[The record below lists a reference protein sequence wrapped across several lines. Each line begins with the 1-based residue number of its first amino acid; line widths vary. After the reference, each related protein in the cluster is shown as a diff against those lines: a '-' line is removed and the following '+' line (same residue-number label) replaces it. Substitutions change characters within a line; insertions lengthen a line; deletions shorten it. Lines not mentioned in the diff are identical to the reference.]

1 VDPAEQRP
9 TTGGDTVSD
18 RALRVALDQG
28 TAPSGDTAAALSRL
42 ADRAATAAAVGADLL
57 IGPEMSMTGYNIGAD
72 TARLAEP
79 ADGPLCA
86 AVAAIAADTGIAIV
100 HGFPERA
107 DGTVYNTVQLV
118 GADGTPRAAYRK
130 THLFGD
136 LDRGAF
142 TPGSDPVVQADLGGL
157 RLGLLVCYDVEFPEA
172 VRAHALAGTELLIVP
187 TALMLPFTDVPTRV
201 VPVRALENQI
211 HLAYVNRCDT
221 EGDLRYTGLSALVGP
236 DGTDTLR
243 AGADEELLIG
253 DVDPAAVARA
263 RRDQSYLADRRPE
276 LYTRLTG

>member
-1 VDPAEQRP
+1 M
-9 TTGGDTVSD
+9 SD
-18 RALRVALDQG
+18 RTLRVALDQG
-28 TAPSGDTAAALSRL
+28 TAPGSDTAAALVRL
-42 ADRAATAAAVGADLL
+42 ADRAAAAAAAGADLL
-57 IGPEMSMTGYNIGAD
+57 VGPEMSMTGYNIGAD

-79 ADGPLCA
+79 ADGPLGS
-86 AVAAIAADTGIAIV
+86 AVAAIAAEAGVAIV
-100 HGFPERA
+100 YGFPERA
-107 DGTVYNTVQLV
+107 DGTVYNTVRLV

-142 TPGSDPVVQADLGGL
+142 TAGSEPVVQVELGGL
-157 RLGLLVCYDVEFPEA
+157 RLGLLVCYDVEFPET
-172 VRAHALAGTELLIVP
+172 VRAHALAGTELLVVP
-187 TALMLPFTDVPTRV
+187 TALMHPFTDVATRV

-221 EGDLRYTGLSALVGP
+221 EGDLRYAGLSALVAP

-243 AGADEELLIG
+243 AGPDEELLVG
-253 DVDPAAVARA
+253 DVDPDALARA

-276 LYTRLTG
+276 LYAPLTR